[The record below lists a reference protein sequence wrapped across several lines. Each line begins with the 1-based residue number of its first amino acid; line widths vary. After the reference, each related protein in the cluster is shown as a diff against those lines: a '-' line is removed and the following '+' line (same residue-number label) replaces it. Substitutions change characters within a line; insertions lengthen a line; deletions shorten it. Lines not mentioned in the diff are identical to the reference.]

1 MYPLGQPPGPVG
13 PPARATQPITPVASA
28 LPPTGAPSMQ
38 PPPGGAQPPPD
49 LPTFVCPRR
58 PNLGTEG
65 RPILLR
71 ANHFEIRMP
80 RGYLHHYDVTIT
92 PTSVLEK
99 LTEKSLK
106 QWCSL
111 IQRSFQ
117 I

>member
-1 MYPLGQPPGPVG
+1 MG
-13 PPARATQPITPVASA
+13 PPARAPQQPPVA
-28 LPPTGAPSMQ
+28 PPIQPTGAPTMAAAS
-38 PPPGGAQPPPD
+38 GAQPPPD

-92 PTSVLEK
+92 PDKCPRKVN
-99 LTEKSLK
+99 
-106 QWCSL
+106 
-111 IQRSFQ
+111 R
-117 I
+117 